1 MKSKIICLVTC
12 LVLISSVFIV
22 NAIDVRKTNR
32 VHQHLSNTK
41 TVKTDDVEEFNTHL
55 PIVSIDTNGQEIPKE
70 AGLNSTI
77 KSNVK
82 IYDTAE
88 NRNNYL
94 TDSPAIET
102 LSNIKIKGTT
112 SRDFAKKNYLLKFIN
127 ADGTK
132 NNQAVMGMAEHNEW
146 VLHGPFLD
154 KTLIRN
160 YMWYNIGAEIMGYAP
175 NVRFCEVFLN
185 NKYIGLYVMADS
197 ITVGKGRINIT
208 EASDNDVA
216 CSYIVRLD
224 RGNLDP
230 NKNLNN
236 FGKYAKRINSRLT
249 MDIIYPGI
257 NDKNIKLKEYIEKDF
272 SKFEK
277 ALYSYDYKEY
287 DKYID
292 VDSFVDY
299 FIINEFTQN
308 YDAGNLSTYIY
319 KDIRGKLNLCM
330 WDYNSACDNYIS
342 QEVSNMDFD
351 FQNNVW
357 YIMLLRDPEFTDKII
372 NRYRELRKSYLN
384 EEYLLNYID
393 ETVEYLGDAKDRNFE
408 VWGYTFL
415 PENDLLPEEKKIGSY
430 EEAIKQLKT
439 FIINRGRWLDE
450 HIEEIKQ
457 FSHESTTKK
466 FNH

>member
-1 MKSKIICLVTC
+1 
-12 LVLISSVFIV
+12 
-22 NAIDVRKTNR
+22 
-32 VHQHLSNTK
+32 
-41 TVKTDDVEEFNTHL
+41 
-55 PIVSIDTNGQEIPKE
+55 
-70 AGLNSTI
+70 
-77 KSNVK
+77 
-82 IYDTAE
+82 
-88 NRNNYL
+88 
-94 TDSPAIET
+94 
-102 LSNIKIKGTT
+102 
-112 SRDFAKKNYLLKFIN
+112 
-127 ADGTK
+127 
-132 NNQAVMGMAEHNEW
+132 MGMAEHNEW

-185 NKYIGLYVMADS
+185 NKYIGLYVMADN

-224 RGNLDP
+224 RGNLDS

-430 EEAIKQLKT
+430 EEAIEQLKT